1 MTNVVYV
8 TDISASTDDKE
19 IKEFFSFCGK
29 VTAISIEADGADKK
43 KATVTFEKDTAMKTA
58 LLLHHTQ
65 LGSSKITVTGSANL
79 DEHNDPTPAQRDG
92 DEITQEEKP
101 RSRILAEYLAHGY
114 VVGDAALEQAVVL
127 DKKHNVSQRFLTTLQ
142 SLDSKY
148 KATDRAR
155 ATDESYGISTR
166 GKGLLF
172 GLNSYF
178 EKAVGTPAGKKIA
191 KFYEEGS
198 KQAQDIHT
206 EARRL
211 ADLKKD
217 QAGGS
222 AYRASGLEK
231 VFGKARCSAT
241 TDSAGVPNA
250 NVPLSPQGAA
260 SPAADLDIKVG
271 YPSDTKTASGP
282 DSKPPPSM

>member
-1 MTNVVYV
+1 MANVVYA
-8 TDISASTDDKE
+8 TDIAATTDDKE
-19 IKEFFSFCGK
+19 IKDFFSFCGK
-29 VTAISIEADGADKK
+29 IATISIEADGADKK

-58 LLLHHTQ
+58 LLLNHTQ

-79 DEHNDPTPAQRDG
+79 DEHTDATPAQRDG

-114 VVGDAALEQAVVL
+114 VVGDAALEQAVIL
-127 DKKHNVSQRFLTTLQ
+127 DKKHNVSKRFFATLQ
-142 SLDSKY
+142 GLDSKY

-155 ATDESYGISTR
+155 ATDESYGITTR
-166 GKGLLF
+166 SKGLLF

-178 EKAVGTPAGKKIA
+178 EKAAGTPAGQKIA
-191 KFYEEGS
+191 KFYEDGS
-198 KQAQDIHT
+198 KQAQDIHA

-222 AYRASGLEK
+222 AYKASGLEK
-231 VFGKARCSAT
+231 VFGKPKSTAA
-241 TDSAGVPNA
+241 TDSAGVPSGNA
-250 NVPLSPQGAA
+250 PLASQP
-260 SPAADLDIKVG
+260 SPAAALDIKIA
-271 YPSDTKTASGP
+271 PPTDSKTAPGP
-282 DSKPPPSM
+282 DSKPPPSS